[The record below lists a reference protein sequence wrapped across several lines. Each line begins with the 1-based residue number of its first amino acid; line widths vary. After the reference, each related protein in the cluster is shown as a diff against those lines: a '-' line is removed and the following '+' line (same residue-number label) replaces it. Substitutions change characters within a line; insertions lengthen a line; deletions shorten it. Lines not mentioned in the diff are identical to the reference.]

1 MLTDPG
7 YLFVQFLN
15 GLQFSM
21 LLFLLSVGLSV
32 TFGLMNFVNLAH
44 GALYACGAFIGYSI
58 AVWTGSFWAAFLL
71 APLAVCVIGAVLY
84 GVLIRQVRSAGPLTQ
99 VLLTFGLIFIF
110 LDAFRVI
117 WGDLA
122 LGVSAPTLLATN
134 IHIFG
139 QTYPLYRLF
148 LIALGLAVYLILWL
162 ALERTNI
169 GAMVRASVDNAEMAS
184 CLGVNVERLFFAVFC
199 TGCLLAGLAGV
210 AAAPIFSVYP
220 GMDLEILIPTLIVVV
235 IGGLGSLKGA
245 IVGSLLIGM
254 LQTFGQVLIPQLAG
268 SLSYILLGATLILR
282 PEGLFPA
289 RAH

>member
-1 MLTDPG
+1 MLSDPG
-7 YLFVQFLN
+7 FFFVQVLN
-15 GLQFSM
+15 GLQLSM

-44 GALYACGAFIGYSI
+44 GSLYACGAFIGYSL
-58 AVWTGSFWAAFLL
+58 ATWSGSYWAAFFL
-71 APLAVCVIGAVLY
+71 APIAVCIVGALLY
-84 GVLIRQVRSAGPLTQ
+84 GILIRRVRTAGPLTQ

-110 LDAFRVI
+110 LDAFRVF
-117 WGDLA
+117 WGDFA
-122 LGVSAPTLLATN
+122 LGVTAPELFSGN
-134 IHIFG
+134 IAVFG
-139 QTYPLYRLF
+139 QVYPLYRFF
-148 LIALGLAVYLILWL
+148 LIGLGLVVYLLLWL
-162 ALERTNI
+162 FLERTNI
-169 GAMVRASVDNAEMAS
+169 GAMVRASVDNSEMAS

-210 AAAPIFSVYP
+210 VAAPIFSVYP

-254 LQTFGQVLIPQLAG
+254 LQTFGQVLFPELAG
-268 SLSYILLGATLILR
+268 ALSYILLGITLIIR